1 MRGPGLTPSTTNKQN
16 VRLRLAGEEGEY
28 HSLGLWL
35 CLRLCSSLISLS
47 LSGGSPLL
55 PRTGQLTSTV
65 GYEAAQVCRWGL
77 PGSAAG
83 LGEGW
88 VPPPLLLP
96 GGRACWLPSLP
107 SDQPPP
113 HLHSHTHAAP
123 GDIPHQELKP
133 KHKFSISQGPGCT
146 ALLGPSKA
154 LCYPLWP
161 RIRLFAW
168 DWELQVNKLKSR
180 QDKSHS
186 DSVCWTSSRQ
196 ELYAPCPQFWAPAL
210 MSAYTLAY
218 TSGTHQQ
225 TTVPKHKPKHTLF
238 SICKDGLHLNPF
250 L

>member
-1 MRGPGLTPSTTNKQN
+1 MVECLLARGPGLTPSTTNKQN

-47 LSGGSPLL
+47 LSSGSPLL

-65 GYEAAQVCRWGL
+65 GMRLHKFAGGGCPALPLYWVGAGCPHLSSCLEAEPAGSL
-77 PGSAAG
+77 PFP
-83 LGEGW
+83 LGEN
-88 VPPPLLLP
+88 
-96 GGRACWLPSLP
+96 
-107 SDQPPP
+107 QPPP

-186 DSVCWTSSRQ
+186 DSVCWTSSR
-196 ELYAPCPQFWAPAL
+196 
-210 MSAYTLAY
+210 
-218 TSGTHQQ
+218 
-225 TTVPKHKPKHTLF
+225 
-238 SICKDGLHLNPF
+238 
-250 L
+250 

>member
-1 MRGPGLTPSTTNKQN
+1 MRLHKF
-16 VRLRLAGEEGEY
+16 AGGGCPALPLDWAGAGCPHLSSCLEAEPAG
-28 HSLGLWL
+28 SL
-35 CLRLCSSLISLS
+35 
-47 LSGGSPLL
+47 PF
-55 PRTGQLTSTV
+55 P
-65 GYEAAQVCRWGL
+65 
-77 PGSAAG
+77 
-83 LGEGW
+83 LGE
-88 VPPPLLLP
+88 
-96 GGRACWLPSLP
+96 
-107 SDQPPP
+107 DQPPP

-196 ELYAPCPQFWAPAL
+196 ELYAPCPQFWAPVL

-218 TSGTHQQ
+218 TSCTHQQ

-238 SICKDGLHLNPF
+238 SICKDGLHFNPF